1 MDRDFEVDVP
11 AVRGGAAGLTGI
23 GARVAAG
30 VGEAPEPVAGWA
42 ISDAAVTAE
51 YVARHRL
58 AVTGTDIGATA
69 RQIIAAVVDY
79 EAADERAATRL
90 RDAR

>member
-1 MDRDFEVDVP
+1 VP
-11 AVRGGAAGLTGI
+11 AVRGDASGLAGT

-30 VGEAPEPVAGWA
+30 VGEMPETVAGWA
-42 ISDAAVTAE
+42 VSDAAVSAE
-51 YVARHRL
+51 DVARHRL
-58 AVTGTDIGATA
+58 AVIGTDIAATA